1 MEVLQANLIALHPLQ
16 VEVVVV
22 DLLPPEEVQVE
33 ILLLVALEVM
43 VLL

>member
-1 MEVLQANLIALHPLQ
+1 VVQVHLMALQPLQ

-22 DLLPPEEVQVE
+22 DSLVPEEIQLE
-33 ILLLVALEVM
+33 ILFMVALAVM